1 MDPIYYE
8 SRLISLIYVEKIPI
22 YMTHSA
28 VKWGRKCEN
37 ETEMWRDSGCE
48 TGKEQGTKEHK
59 GGEERA
65 SALKSLCI
73 HSGFWS
79 CEMSSHRSQESD
91 KLGKKLYFASR
102 AAKSIKVMPSAYIN
116 INGSHTNTRA
126 GQREK
131 WWDVLMG
138 LPLLLLFLKS
148 KRVKIINTTLVFKI
162 FCIKARLSV
171 YCQSDGSYSLLLV

>member
-1 MDPIYYE
+1 MLKRFPSTWLTLLSNGVE
-8 SRLISLIYVEKIPI
+8 S
-22 YMTHSA
+22 
-28 VKWGRKCEN
+28 EN

-59 GGEERA
+59 GGKRERVHWNLFA
-65 SALKSLCI
+65 STVA
-73 HSGFWS
+73 FEV
-79 CEMSSHRSQESD
+79 EMSSHRSQESD

-116 INGSHTNTRA
+116 INGSHTNTHA

-138 LPLLLLFLKS
+138 LPLLLLPLKS